1 MLRLLPMLLLVS
13 CAHPFKFKYP
23 APDRE
28 SEFTSS
34 SEVKKIVIA
43 LKDQH
48 LFASGMD
55 STYVMASLF
64 DGNGNLITDANPD
77 DLTLSTDTDIEAKP
91 FVYKQGVYRAE
102 ILPRA
107 KSGSIH
113 MKVDWR
119 EKVASSEFVL
129 QGTLHPMKEALVPLL
144 HHHVETRT
152 MGDIEVQRGSE
163 SPKLS
168 SEGFSFSNVTSE
180 KMNRLYSFEYP
191 EQARQNISFSVED
204 AYESDEGSNYNSLF
218 LLFPRRFL
226 PRVEQ
231 LTGTLDVTLPTGEKM
246 IFQSDSKDIVGGVFA
261 DGKTLGQFPDLKY
274 HGKGILLRANS
285 LDESPEIA
293 QEDSSQVIILNGS
306 TGQKCARPKTDF
318 WEQVDVAPIEFKF
331 STDSEFEAYLRTNC
345 GFGLPKF

>member
-1 MLRLLPMLLLVS
+1 MLRLLPVLLLVS

-23 APDRE
+23 SPERD
-28 SEFTSS
+28 SEHTSS
-34 SEVKKIVIA
+34 TKVKKIVIE

-64 DGNGNLITDANPD
+64 DGDGNLITDANPD

-119 EKVASSEFVL
+119 ERVASSEFVL
-129 QGTLHPMKEALVPLL
+129 QGTLHPMKEAMAPLI

-152 MGDIEVQRGSE
+152 IGEVEVQRGSE
-163 SPKLS
+163 SPQLS
-168 SEGFSFSNVTSE
+168 SEGFSFSNVSQD
-180 KMNRLYSFEYP
+180 KMTRLYSFEYP
-191 EQARQNISFSVED
+191 EQARQNISFTVED
-204 AYESDEGSNYNSLF
+204 AYESEDGSNYNSLF
-218 LLFPRRFL
+218 MLFPRRFL

-231 LTGTLDVTLPTGEKM
+231 LTGTLDVTLATGEKM
-246 IFQSDSKDIVGGVFA
+246 IFQSDSKEIVGGVFT

-274 HGKGILLRANS
+274 VGKGILLRANS

-293 QEDSSQVIILNGS
+293 QEDIPQVLITNGM
-306 TGQKCARPKTDF
+306 TGQKCTRPKTDF
-318 WEQVDVAPIEFKF
+318 WEQVDVTPNEFKF
-331 STDSEFEAYLRTNC
+331 STDSEFETYLKMNC